1 MPATVGRSPLPN
13 SWRSSYPTSRARAV
27 TKGGIEPNDGSFR
40 VTRVDGPILMAN
52 LTIEL
57 ARSAPLPCEPGRYK
71 VSFCDQAANVVRSVE
86 VTVAARATVTATIEL
101 P

>member
-1 MPATVGRSPLPN
+1 
-13 SWRSSYPTSRARAV
+13 V

-71 VSFCDQAANVVRSVE
+71 VE

>member
-1 MPATVGRSPLPN
+1 
-13 SWRSSYPTSRARAV
+13 
-27 TKGGIEPNDGSFR
+27 
-40 VTRVDGPILMAN
+40 MAN